1 MNTGILTLLHRSHWS
16 IHIYS
21 HKAFF
26 IVFAVYQRRIDCKF
40 IGEQSPNRRLT
51 KKKNHYWITEIFL
64 DENLRTYERQE
75 NVTNKK
81 TLSFIKF
88 EHILKG
94 LKH

>member
-40 IGEQSPNRRLT
+40 KSEQSPNRRLT

-75 NVTNKK
+75 NVTKK
-81 TLSFIKF
+81 KNSLIY
-88 EHILKG
+88 
-94 LKH
+94 